1 MLVLTVKEDG
11 TLRIGEVA
19 AQVEVRVV
27 QVQGSR
33 VRLGV
38 VAPRGVLVVRGDL
51 KPEALERMRR
61 DTLAARSA

>member
-11 TLRIGEVA
+11 TLRIGEGA